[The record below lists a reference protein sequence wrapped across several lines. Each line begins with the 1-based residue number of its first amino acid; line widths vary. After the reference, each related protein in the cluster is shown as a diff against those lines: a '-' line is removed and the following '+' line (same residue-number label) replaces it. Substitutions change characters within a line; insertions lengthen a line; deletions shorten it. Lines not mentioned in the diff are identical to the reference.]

1 VTPDEWQL
9 RDAWLAEMWPVCR
22 ERPRQERDVEA
33 AMRRIST
40 PVNKPADKPSVDCE
54 KAS

>member
-1 VTPDEWQL
+1 VDAVSADAY

-22 ERPRQERDVEA
+22 EVPREQREADRKLARVSPAVEKAVDER
-33 AMRRIST
+33 R
-40 PVNKPADKPSVDCE
+40 E

>member
-1 VTPDEWQL
+1 VTTDAY

-22 ERPRQERDVEA
+22 EVPRAERQAEKATREA
-33 AMRRIST
+33 ISQ
-40 PVNKPADKPSVDCE
+40 PVDKAVVNRSVDCE